1 MTDNERMRIMELNKK
16 TVKKILG
23 IIAFT
28 VILCAV
34 LINFDEALDWL
45 GFFWGVITPFAVGGA
60 LAFCLNIPMSFF
72 ERKIFRITP
81 ENAKKESKILRVLAR
96 PLSLVLTLLCVV
108 LIIAIVAMVIA
119 PQLRTT
125 IISVGDAMAAWLPRA
140 QEWVDKMF
148 ADDSAIMVYINS
160 LELDWSK
167 WLESLKDFAVNGAGS
182 ILSYTMSATRIV
194 VNSVVT
200 AFISIIFSFY
210 VLMQKENLSRQL
222 TRLIRALFKEKT
234 VDKILHVCQ
243 LSYFTFSRFITG
255 QCIEALILGFL
266 FFIFMTIFRFPY
278 ALLVGV
284 VISVTALIP
293 IVGAF
298 IGCFIGAF
306 LILMVNP
313 MQALAFVIM
322 FLVLQQIEGNLIYP
336 HVVGTSVGLPSMWV
350 LFAVTVG
357 GSLMGVGGM
366 LIFIPIFS
374 VIYSLLREW
383 VGVRLKA
390 RKPEVPA
397 VEKPEEPKEP

>member
-1 MTDNERMRIMELNKK
+1 MDLNRR

-23 IIAFT
+23 IITFT

-34 LINFDEALDWL
+34 LINFNEAWEWL
-45 GFFWGVITPFAVGGA
+45 GFIWGVITPFAVGGA
-60 LAFCLNIPMSFF
+60 IAFCLNIPMSFF

-81 ENAKKESKILRVLAR
+81 ENAKQKNKVLRALAR

-108 LIIAIVAMVIA
+108 LILAIVVMVIA
-119 PQLRTT
+119 PQLGTT
-125 IISVGDAMAAWLPRA
+125 IVSVGDAMTAWLPRA
-140 QEWVDKMF
+140 EAWLAEVF
-148 ADDSAIMVYINS
+148 ADDSAVMVFINS
-160 LELDWSK
+160 LELDWGK

-182 ILSYTMSATRIV
+182 VLSYTMSVTGLV
-194 VNSVVT
+194 VNSVVS
-200 AFISIIFSFY
+200 AFIAIIFSVY

-222 TRLIRALFKEKT
+222 TRLIRAIFKEKT
-234 VDKILHVCQ
+234 VGKILYVSR
-243 LSYFTFSRFITG
+243 LSYATFARFITG
-255 QCIEALILGFL
+255 QCIEALILGFM
-266 FFIFMTIFRFPY
+266 FFILMTIFRFPY

-298 IGCFIGAF
+298 IGCFLGAF

-350 LFAVTVG
+350 LLAVSVG
-357 GSLMGVGGM
+357 GSLMGIAGM
-366 LIFIPIFS
+366 LIFIPITS

-383 VGVRLKA
+383 VGIRLKEK
-390 RKPEVPA
+390 KPAPSKAQET
-397 VEKPEEPKEP
+397 PEEKEPEQ

>member
-1 MTDNERMRIMELNKK
+1 MDLNRR

-23 IIAFT
+23 IITFT

-34 LINFDEALDWL
+34 LINFEGAWEWL
-45 GFFWGVITPFAVGGA
+45 GFIWGVITPFAVGGA
-60 LAFCLNIPMSFF
+60 IAFCLNIPMSFF

-81 ENAKKESKILRVLAR
+81 ENAKQKNKVLRALAR

-108 LIIAIVAMVIA
+108 LIIAIVVMVIA
-119 PQLRTT
+119 PQLGTT
-125 IISVGDAMAAWLPRA
+125 IVSVGDAMTAWLPRA
-140 QEWVDKMF
+140 EAWLEEVF
-148 ADDSAIMVYINS
+148 ADDSAVMVFINS
-160 LELDWSK
+160 LELDWGK

-182 ILSYTMSATRIV
+182 VLSYTMSATRLV
-194 VNSVVT
+194 VSSVVS
-200 AFISIIFSFY
+200 AFIAIIFSVY

-222 TRLIRALFKEKT
+222 TRLIRAIFKEKT
-234 VDKILHVCQ
+234 VEKILHVCR
-243 LSYFTFSRFITG
+243 LSYTTFARFITG
-255 QCIEALILGFL
+255 QCIEALILGFM
-266 FFIFMTIFRFPY
+266 FFILMTIFRFPY

-350 LFAVTVG
+350 LVAVTVG
-357 GSLMGVGGM
+357 GSLMGIAGM
-366 LIFIPIFS
+366 LVFIPITS

-383 VGVRLKA
+383 VGNRLKG
-390 RKPEVPA
+390 KEPA
-397 VEKPEEPKEP
+397 PLEKQETPEEKEPKQ